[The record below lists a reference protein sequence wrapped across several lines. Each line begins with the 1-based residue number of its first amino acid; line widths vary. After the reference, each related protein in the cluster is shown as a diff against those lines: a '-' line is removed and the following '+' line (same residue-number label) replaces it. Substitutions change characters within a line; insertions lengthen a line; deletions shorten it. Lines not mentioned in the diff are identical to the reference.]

1 MNKFTDICLLTN
13 TPAGYII
20 SKESG
25 DKMDNSRECCE
36 CSLKKKERSEAEY
49 KSLINRLNRIEGQVR
64 GLKRMLEDNSYCTD
78 ILTQT
83 AAVSSA
89 LDAFSRELLGN
100 HIKSCV
106 AENIRSGND
115 EIIDELL
122 DTLRKMMK

>member
-1 MNKFTDICLLTN
+1 
-13 TPAGYII
+13 
-20 SKESG
+20 
-25 DKMDNSRECCE
+25 MDETTKCCE
-36 CSLKKKERSEAEY
+36 CSSKKKERSEAEY

-64 GLKRMLEDNSYCTD
+64 GLKRMLDENSYCTD

-83 AAVSSA
+83 TAVSSA

-106 AENIRSGND
+106 AENIRNGND

>member
-1 MNKFTDICLLTN
+1 MHLTN
-13 TPAGYII
+13 TPTGYII
-20 SKESG
+20 SEESG
-25 DKMDNSRECCE
+25 DKMDDINKCCE

-49 KSLINRLNRIEGQVR
+49 KSLINRLNRIEGQIR
-64 GLKRMLEDNSYCTD
+64 GLKRMLEDDSYCTD

-106 AENIRSGND
+106 AENIRNGND